1 MARVVVD
8 SSIVVKWFLQEEGSE
23 IARHLDPAQLDAPD
37 LLLAEC
43 CNVFWRKAKIGEF
56 TADEAFESASALSS
70 APISLHPMSGSMA
83 ENALR
88 IAVQLD
94 HPVYDCVYLALAVE
108 TGLQLLTADQRLF
121 RAASRDEAFEPL
133 VELLA

>member
-1 MARVVVD
+1 
-8 SSIVVKWFLQEEGSE
+8 
-23 IARHLDPAQLDAPD
+23 
-37 LLLAEC
+37 
-43 CNVFWRKAKIGEF
+43 
-56 TADEAFESASALSS
+56 
-70 APISLHPMSGSMA
+70 MSGSMA